1 MGLLPSST
9 IPPGLAPAPAHP
21 PILTSG
27 LLTGAAAGLH
37 GAVYP
42 RSQWYSYPIV
52 QAAWVTANWYKM
64 SMDVRRD
71 QIKALEY
78 YATQSKRNAKQ
89 VADARAVVVE
99 KLIKNTEAQLDALK
113 TLKSTILKGDTYDT
127 PPHPINPYLNMPAA
141 PKVPLNQQID
151 ALAHTQQVED
161 FQIQTLIVDVKTTNA
176 IEAGHAAAEKG
187 YVDAL
192 KRKYS
197 AETKAESDHLQR
209 VLAETKQQQKEILEK
224 TQEEQKMLKAELGS
238 AMGTMEKAQESTTG
252 SGSDDI
258 SDDDESASASTSAST
273 ASTATVS
280 SEEASSEEDSSVQ
293 ASASDDSSEG
303 ASDDDDSSSAAGS
316 STPSSSATASASA
329 ASSK

>member
-252 SGSDDI
+252 SGSDGD
-258 SDDDESASASTSAST
+258 SDDDDSASAST
-273 ASTATVS
+273 ASTET
-280 SEEASSEEDSSVQ
+280 ASSEQASSQENSSVQ
-293 ASASDDSSEG
+293 ASASDDSSDG
-303 ASDDDDSSSAAGS
+303 ASDDDDSSSAEGS
-316 STPSSSATASASA
+316 STSAPSVTASASA